1 MLASILPVLVMNYN
15 IRIKTSRT
23 FNEQIMGADAF
34 APVFNVYKTM
44 EGHMKKADVVVLGGL
59 SGITAGISCRRHYPD
74 KKVIL
79 IRKEG
84 TVLIP
89 CGIPYIYGTVGGPE
103 NNVIPDGLLEQN
115 DIELIKGEAV
125 AVDRENKVITLK
137 DGETIGY
144 EKLVFATGSVPLIPP
159 IPGIDKKNVYPV
171 KKEFDYL
178 SEVHCQM
185 NEVKDLVI
193 IGGGFIGMEFADE
206 CRKGRDVNVTVVEA
220 LSHCLQTAMDDEFC
234 EEAQARIE
242 ETGVKIL
249 VDETV
254 EQILG
259 NEKVTGVRLSGGKE
273 LKADMVILGI
283 GAVPNT
289 ELAKKAGL
297 ELGFKNTIKVDRYMQ
312 SYTDPDVFACGDC
325 AEKQSF
331 FDGRP
336 TGVMLASIATSEA
349 RIVGANLFSPT
360 HQNCGAISVFSTV
373 VNNRAF
379 GVAGL
384 TERWAKRIGAKIVT
398 GISEAPDTHPGG
410 MPNSCHTKVK
420 LLFSKDTGV
429 IMGGSICGGKPVGE
443 MVNVLSACI
452 MHRMTADDMVKF
464 QMGTH
469 PALTSSPIVYP
480 IVNAA
485 CKAILPLK
493 RQA

>member
-1 MLASILPVLVMNYN
+1 
-15 IRIKTSRT
+15 
-23 FNEQIMGADAF
+23 
-34 APVFNVYKTM
+34 
-44 EGHMKKADVVVLGGL
+44 MKKADVVVLGGL

-103 NNVIPDGLLEQN
+103 NNVIPDGLLEN
-115 DIELIKGEAV
+115 NGIELIKGEAID
-125 AVDRENKVITLK
+125 VDREKKVVTMQ

-144 EKLVFATGSVPLIPP
+144 DKLVFATGSVPLVPP
-159 IPGIDKKNVYPV
+159 IPGVEKENVYPV

-178 SEVHCQM
+178 SDVYGHM
-185 NEVKDLVI
+185 NAVKDLVI

-220 LSHCLQTAMDDEFC
+220 LPHCLQMAMDNEFC
-234 EEAQARIE
+234 DEAQAKLG
-242 ETGVKIL
+242 ETGVNIL
-249 VDETV
+249 VNEKV
-254 EQILG
+254 EAILG
-259 NEKVTGVRLSGGKE
+259 DGKVTGVRLSSGTD

-283 GAVPNT
+283 GASPKT
-289 ELAKKAGL
+289 TLAQKAGL
-297 ELGFKNTIKVDRYMQ
+297 ELGFRNTIKVDRYMQ
-312 SYTDPDVFACGDC
+312 TYTDPDVFACGDC

-336 TGVMLASIATSEA
+336 SGVMLASIATAEA
-349 RIVGANLFSPT
+349 RMVGANLFSPT

-373 VNNRAF
+373 INERAF

-384 TERWAKRIGAKIVT
+384 TERMANQSGAKIVT
-398 GISEAPDTHPGG
+398 GVSEAPDTHPGG

-420 LLFSKDTGV
+420 LIFAKDTGV
-429 IMGGSICGGKPVGE
+429 ILGGSISGGKPVGE
-443 MVNVLSACI
+443 MINVISACI
-452 MHRMTADDMVKF
+452 MHRMTADDIVKF

-469 PALTSSPIVYP
+469 PALTSSPIMYP

-485 CKAILPLK
+485 CTAILPLK
-493 RQA
+493 ASA

>member
-1 MLASILPVLVMNYN
+1 
-15 IRIKTSRT
+15 
-23 FNEQIMGADAF
+23 
-34 APVFNVYKTM
+34 
-44 EGHMKKADVVVLGGL
+44 MKKADVVVLGGL

-103 NNVIPDGLLEQN
+103 NNVIPDGLLEN
-115 DIELIKGEAV
+115 NGIELIKGEAV
-125 AVDRENKVITLK
+125 NVDREKKVVTMK
-137 DGETIGY
+137 DGQEIGY

-159 IPGIDKKNVYPV
+159 IPGIDKENVFPV

-178 SEVHCQM
+178 SEVHRKM
-185 NEVKDLVI
+185 DGVKDLVI

-206 CRKGRDVNVTVVEA
+206 CRKGRDIKVTVVEA
-220 LSHCLQTAMDDEFC
+220 LPRCLQMAMDNEFC
-234 EEAQARIE
+234 DEAQAKME
-242 ETGVKIL
+242 ETGVRIL
-249 VDETV
+249 VNERV
-254 EQILG
+254 EAILG
-259 NEKVTGVRLSGGKE
+259 NGKVSGVKLSGGRE
-273 LKADMVILGI
+273 IKADMVILGI
-283 GAVPNT
+283 GAVPST
-289 ELAKKAGL
+289 GLAEKAGL
-297 ELGFKNTIKVDRYMQ
+297 EMGFKNTIRVDRYMQ
-312 SYTDPDVFACGDC
+312 TYTDPDVYACGDC

-331 FDGRP
+331 FDGKP

-349 RIVGANLFSPT
+349 RIAGANLFSPN

-373 VNNRAF
+373 INGRAF

-384 TERWAKRIGAKIVT
+384 TERVANQIGARTVIGT
-398 GISEAPDTHPGG
+398 AEAPDTHPGG

-420 LLFSKDTGV
+420 LIFSKDTGV
-429 IMGGSICGGKPVGE
+429 IMGGSISGGKPVGE
-443 MVNVLSACI
+443 MINVLSACI

-485 CKAILPLK
+485 CKAIIPLK
-493 RQA
+493 GYA